1 MGIPTHEDARAL
13 LDLVRMRQAAP
24 HQEAETWFMRDFRPG
39 AWEDLS
45 RHYPPGSTERAHLEA
60 VLGYWELVGALVD
73 NGLLNE
79 DLLFDVLPS
88 LEPIWER
95 VAPWLPAARAEL
107 GSDLWENLEI
117 LVTQQRHWKQLHRP
131 KATRL

>member
-1 MGIPTHEDARAL
+1 
-13 LDLVRMRQAAP
+13 
-24 HQEAETWFMRDFRPG
+24 
-39 AWEDLS
+39 
-45 RHYPPGSTERAHLEA
+45 
-60 VLGYWELVGALVD
+60 LVGALVD